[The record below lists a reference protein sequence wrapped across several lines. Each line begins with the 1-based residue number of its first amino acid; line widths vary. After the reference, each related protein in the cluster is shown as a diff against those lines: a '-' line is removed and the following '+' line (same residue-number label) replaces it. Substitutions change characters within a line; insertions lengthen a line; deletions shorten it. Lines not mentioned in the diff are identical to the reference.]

1 MKEKIYSSIEL
12 HPQFALNGKA
22 YVVGGDDGH
31 PGKSGDWRV

>member
-22 YVVGGDDGH
+22 YVVGPGDDGH
-31 PGKSGDWRV
+31 PGKSGD